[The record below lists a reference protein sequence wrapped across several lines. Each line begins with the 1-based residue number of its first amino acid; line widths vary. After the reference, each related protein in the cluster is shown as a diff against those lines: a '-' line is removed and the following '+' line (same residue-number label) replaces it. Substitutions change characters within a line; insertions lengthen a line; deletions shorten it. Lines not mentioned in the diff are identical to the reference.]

1 MKLYDKGIENIKW
14 LFVKDPKGKIS
25 CQEILDLIPSLTNAS
40 SVKKVMIKFQEK
52 HPEMGMKKDVQ
63 VTHLSTWSGIK
74 IASMEVLLNRYKE
87 VVRLGYICDH
97 IYSRDKKDTDP
108 YNTSPMYLR
117 SL

>member
-87 VVRLGYICDH
+87 IVRLAQCPESKIK
-97 IYSRDKKDTDP
+97 R
-108 YNTSPMYLR
+108 TSNNQDR
-117 SL
+117 SFTG